1 MESPFENTISI
12 SEKGKISTIIK
23 ATDDKKV
30 LLNDKEVESIE
41 EVNLTLNLIIKAM
54 NNMVR

>member
-1 MESPFENTISI
+1 MKIPFENTISI
-12 SEKGKISTIIK
+12 TEKGKVSNFIK
-23 ATDDKKV
+23 ATDDGKV

-41 EVNLTLNLIIKAM
+41 EVNLVLNLIIKAI